1 MHVCSAWRA
10 LQVNQALAAVL
21 LERVKPDRGVCRF
34 DGGGVES
41 YPPIRFVCADSL
53 GHIQGH
59 EKHSLHPHSPLRAE
73 IHQPCV
79 GGVGS
84 HRTCKPRAFQVH
96 DICRSSGNGSRN
108 HSHKPANILHTFVG
122 SMVELLERPQ
132 KPLGCSR
139 IESIYLLFRVG

>member
-21 LERVKPDRGVCRF
+21 LERVKPDRGVCRL

-79 GGVGS
+79 GGNGAWLHHGVGS
-84 HRTCKPRAFQVH
+84 PVA
-96 DICRSSGNGSRN
+96 GNGDGVFAV
-108 HSHKPANILHTFVG
+108 PI
-122 SMVELLERPQ
+122 
-132 KPLGCSR
+132 
-139 IESIYLLFRVG
+139 